1 MVGTSVKTVTEEKK
15 ELVLQNTLESVD
27 KAASEAES
35 FAKNANFPDEALF
48 AIDMAVR
55 EAVANAVKHG
65 NKMDETKTVEITF
78 SNLPKGFEIMIRD
91 FGEGFD
97 VDEVPDPTNPENL
110 LKANGR
116 GVLFMRT
123 FMEEVEWLRHEN
135 GGMIVKMCKLR

>member
-1 MVGTSVKTVTEEKK
+1 MTENKI
-15 ELVLQNTLESVD
+15 ELNLPSILESVD

-35 FAKNANFPDEALF
+35 FARQNGFGDEALF

-65 NKMDETKTVEITF
+65 NKQDAGKFVEVTF
-78 SNLPKGFEIMIRD
+78 NCLQKGLEVMVRD
-91 FGEGFD
+91 FGEGFE
-97 VDEVPDPTNPENL
+97 VEEVPDPTNPENL
-110 LKANGR
+110 LKASGR

-123 FMEEVEWLRHEN
+123 FMEEVEWIQHQK

>member
-1 MVGTSVKTVTEEKK
+1 MTEEKK
-15 ELVLQNTLESVD
+15 ELILQNTLESVD
-27 KAASEAES
+27 KAASEAEK
-35 FAKNANFPDEALF
+35 FAKNVNLPDEALF

-65 NKMDETKTVEITF
+65 NKLDESKTVEVTF
-78 SNLPKGFEIMIRD
+78 NNLEKGFEITVRD

-97 VDEVPDPTNPENL
+97 VEEVPDPTNPENL

-116 GVLFMRT
+116 GVLFMKT
-123 FMEEVEWLRHEN
+123 FMEEVEWSRHAG

>member
-1 MVGTSVKTVTEEKK
+1 MTEAKK
-15 ELVLQNTLESVD
+15 EFNLPSTLESVE
-27 KAASEAES
+27 KAASETES
-35 FAKNANFPDEALF
+35 FARNNGFDDGALF

-65 NKMDETKTVEITF
+65 NKLDGTKIVEITLI
-78 SNLPKGFEIMIRD
+78 NLSKGLEVTVRD

-97 VDEVPDPTNPENL
+97 VEEVPDPTNPENL

-116 GVLFMRT
+116 GVLFMKT
-123 FMEEVEWLRHEN
+123 FMEEVEWLNHEK

>member
-1 MVGTSVKTVTEEKK
+1 MTEEKK
-15 ELVLQNTLESVD
+15 ELILQNTLESVD
-27 KAASEAES
+27 KAASEAEK
-35 FAKNANFPDEALF
+35 FAKSVNLPDEALF

-78 SNLPKGFEIMIRD
+78 SNLEKGFEITVRD

-97 VDEVPDPTNPENL
+97 VEEVPDPTNPENL

-116 GVLFMRT
+116 GVLFMKT
-123 FMEEVEWLRHEN
+123 FMEEVEWSRHKN

>member
-1 MVGTSVKTVTEEKK
+1 MTEEKK
-15 ELVLQNTLESVD
+15 EFNLPSILESVD

-35 FAKNANFPDEALF
+35 FARESGFDDAALF

-65 NKMDETKTVEITF
+65 NKQDSTKFVEITF
-78 SNLPKGFEIMIRD
+78 SNLNKGLEVTIRD
-91 FGEGFD
+91 FGEGFE
-97 VDEVPDPTNPENL
+97 VEEVPDPTNPENL

-116 GVLFMRT
+116 GVLFMKT
-123 FMEEVEWLRHEN
+123 FMEEVEWLRHQK